1 MMLTVSV
8 TFRHCDNFSNKLS
21 FLSSSFS
28 ITAKSS
34 SPAKK
39 SSVNGE
45 ELLKPSQEKS
55 MTYDRPVPG
64 TTIRCLDDPGINS
77 PPSANTRTVINPATA
92 EIVDKARDRFDRF
105 WNPNDGPK

>member
-1 MMLTVSV
+1 
-8 TFRHCDNFSNKLS
+8 LS
-21 FLSSSFS
+21 SLSSS
-28 ITAKSS
+28 TAKSS

-45 ELLKPSQEKS
+45 ELSKPSQEKS
-55 MTYDRPVPG
+55 LTYDRPVPG

-77 PPSANTRTVINPATA
+77 PPTANPRSTVNPTTV

>member
-1 MMLTVSV
+1 M
-8 TFRHCDNFSNKLS
+8 TFRLLQKYLLIENFNLSLFILKL
-21 FLSSSFS
+21 
-28 ITAKSS
+28 AKSS

-45 ELLKPSQEKS
+45 ELSKPSQEKS

-77 PPSANTRTVINPATA
+77 PPSANPRTVVNPATI

-105 WNPNDGPK
+105 WNPDGPK